1 MEQVYLEIKNY
12 GHDDQKKKLI
22 GGVVLTGGGSQ
33 LKHLKQLVE
42 YITGMDTRIGY
53 PSEHLAGDTQ
63 KSDTSPILAT
73 AVGLLMNALGQQVK
87 KDFESV
93 PSDESEIAD
102 NTIADNT
109 SDIFESNPM
118 SSKRKSILDRWVEKF
133 KEFLDNA

>member
-22 GGVVLTGGGSQ
+22 GGVALTGGGSQ

-63 KSDTSPILAT
+63 KSETSPILAT
-73 AVGLLMNALGQQVK
+73 AVGLLMNALEQQEK
-87 KDFESV
+87 NDFESV
-93 PSDESEIAD
+93 PSDESEVAEDSIEE
-102 NTIADNT
+102 NTVDVV
-109 SDIFESNPM
+109 EPNPM
-118 SSKRKSILDRWVEKF
+118 SSSRKSILDRWVEKF